1 MSNESAA
8 QMEELLKGVK
18 PSLLSK
24 GLNMLAAN
32 QDKNFMSVDKR
43 FDDLNKKVDRVLNL
57 LEENKKDTDK
67 RIEIVKQ
74 DSIDRLE
81 LYKKQVD
88 ATFEEIEE
96 STETFT
102 FFTKH
107 PSFIKYIAVAI
118 LIVITYIIGRNG
130 IIDKFINL

>member
-43 FDDLNKKVDRVLNL
+43 FDDLNNKVDRVLNL

-67 RIEIVKQ
+67 RIETIKQ
-74 DSIDRLE
+74 DSLIRCE
-81 LYKKQVD
+81 QHKK
-88 ATFEEIEE
+88 EINERFKDVEE

-118 LIVITYIIGRNG
+118 LLIISYILGHKEIL
-130 IIDKFINL
+130 DKFINL

>member
-24 GLNMLAAN
+24 GLNMLATN

-67 RIEIVKQ
+67 RIETVKQ
-74 DSIDRLE
+74 DSLIRCE
-81 LYKKQVD
+81 QHKK
-88 ATFEEIEE
+88 EINERFKDVEE

-102 FFTKH
+102 SLLNTQV
-107 PSFIKYIAVAI
+107 SLSI
-118 LIVITYIIGRNG
+118 LQPLCLTLY
-130 IIDKFINL
+130 

>member
-1 MSNESAA
+1 MSNDSAA

-24 GLNMLAAN
+24 GLNMLATN

-43 FDDLNKKVDRVLNL
+43 FDDLNKKVDRVLHL

-67 RIEIVKQ
+67 RIETIKQ
-74 DSIDRLE
+74 DSLIRCE
-81 LYKKQVD
+81 QRKK
-88 ATFEEIEE
+88 EISERFKDVEE
-96 STETFT
+96 STETFA

-118 LIVITYIIGRNG
+118 LIVIAYILGHKEIL
-130 IIDKFINL
+130 DKFINL

>member
-1 MSNESAA
+1 MSNDSAA

-24 GLNMLAAN
+24 GLNMLATN

-43 FDDLNKKVDRVLNL
+43 FDDLNKKVDKVLNL
-57 LEENKKDTDK
+57 LEENKKDTEK

-74 DSIDRLE
+74 DSLDSLE
-81 LYKKQVD
+81 LHKKEVD
-88 ATFEEIEE
+88 AKFDKIEK

-102 FFTKH
+102 YFSKH
-107 PSFIKYIAVAI
+107 PKLIKYIAVAI
-118 LIVITYIIGRNG
+118 LIIISYVLGHKE
-130 IIDKFINL
+130 IIENFIK

>member
-24 GLNMLAAN
+24 GLNMLAAD

-57 LEENKKDTDK
+57 LEENKKDIDK
-67 RIEIVKQ
+67 RIETIKQ
-74 DSIDRLE
+74 DSLIRCGQH
-81 LYKKQVD
+81 KK
-88 ATFEEIEE
+88 EINERFKDVEE
-96 STETFT
+96 STETFN

-118 LIVITYIIGRNG
+118 LIVIAYILGHKEVIN
-130 IIDKFINL
+130 KFINL

>member
-57 LEENKKDTDK
+57 LEESKKDTDK
-67 RIEIVKQ
+67 RIETIKQ
-74 DSIDRLE
+74 DSLIRCGQHE
-81 LYKKQVD
+81 K
-88 ATFEEIEE
+88 EINERFKDVGE

-107 PSFIKYIAVAI
+107 PSFIEYIAVAI
-118 LIVITYIIGRNG
+118 LIVIAYILGHKEVIN
-130 IIDKFINL
+130 KFINL

>member
-24 GLNMLAAN
+24 GLNMLATN

-43 FDDLNKKVDRVLNL
+43 FDDLNNKVDRVLHL

-67 RIEIVKQ
+67 RIETIKQ
-74 DSIDRLE
+74 DSLKRCEQHKKEINEIIQNAIE
-81 LYKKQVD
+81 L
-88 ATFEEIEE
+88 
-96 STETFT
+96 
-102 FFTKH
+102 
-107 PSFIKYIAVAI
+107 
-118 LIVITYIIGRNG
+118 
-130 IIDKFINL
+130 

>member
-67 RIEIVKQ
+67 RIEIVNQ

-81 LYKKQVD
+81 LYKKQVN

-107 PSFIKYIAVAI
+107 PHFIKYIAVAI
-118 LIVITYIIGRNG
+118 LIIIAYILGHKE
-130 IIDKFINL
+130 IIDELLRP

>member
-57 LEENKKDTDK
+57 LEQNKRDTDN
-67 RIEIVKQ
+67 RIEEIKQ
-74 DSIDRLE
+74 DSLKRDINNKENIDARF
-81 LYKKQVD
+81 KK
-88 ATFEEIEE
+88 IEE
-96 STETFT
+96 STETIAYFK
-102 FFTKH
+102 KH
-107 PSFIKYIAVAI
+107 PNFIKYIAVAI
-118 LIVITYIIGRNG
+118 LLIISYILGHKEIL
-130 IIDKFINL
+130 DKFINL